1 MDIVLQQL
9 EPLLAALRPHL
20 APITAQLPASIANPI
35 SDLITP
41 VCYNTLI
48 LKLDPASSPA
58 CTQLAL
64 SKAIGVGIITLST
77 IIKVPQLIKL
87 LNSGSARGVSFSSY
101 ALETAG
107 YLCTLAYNFRSGN
120 PISTY
125 GEIGLIA
132 VQNVVIAVLI
142 LHYSGKDM
150 WAAAFVPVV
159 AASLYA
165 LFSEGVV
172 DAKLMGYLQAAT
184 IPLTLASKVP
194 QIISVARNKS
204 TGNLSAF
211 AVCILKC
218 GLGELVLTWWLILV
232 IVIGIQLPLWLAR
245 SCLYDPGGGG
255 GPAHLVR
262 VPWWRIPE
270 LCAGGTDGLVL
281 ELGEEARRR
290 DAGKE
295 AIHRPCEGQG
305 RTKEE
310 GLSLYLFLLLCSCE
324 IDPLL
329 VGLGSCV
336 VM

>member
-20 APITAQLPASIANPI
+20 TPITAQLPTSIANPI

-41 VCYNTLI
+41 ACYSTLI

-77 IIKVPQLIKL
+77 IVKIPQLIKL
-87 LNSGSARGVSFSSY
+87 LKSGSARGVSFSSY

-159 AASLYA
+159 AGALYA
-165 LFSEGVV
+165 LFNEGMV
-172 DAKLMGYLQAAT
+172 DPKLMGYLQAAT

-194 QIISVARNKS
+194 QIITVARNKS
-204 TGNLSAF
+204 TGSLSAF
-211 AVCILKC
+211 AVFNYLF
-218 GLGELVLTWWLILV
+218 GSLARVFTTLAEVEDPLILYGFLGGAFLNFV
-232 IVIGIQLPLWLAR
+232 LAAQMLWYWNSGKKLGAPTPAKKRYTGGR
-245 SCLYDPGGGG
+245 S
-255 GPAHLVR
+255 PAK
-262 VPWWRIPE
+262 
-270 LCAGGTDGLVL
+270 
-281 ELGEEARRR
+281 
-290 DAGKE
+290 GKG
-295 AIHRPCEGQG
+295 APKRKG
-305 RTKEE
+305 
-310 GLSLYLFLLLCSCE
+310 
-324 IDPLL
+324 
-329 VGLGSCV
+329 
-336 VM
+336 

>member
-20 APITAQLPASIANPI
+20 TPITAQLPASIAKPI

-87 LNSGSARGVSFSSY
+87 LNSGSARGVSFSAY
-101 ALETAG
+101 ALETAS

-172 DAKLMGYLQAAT
+172 DARLMGYLQAAT

-211 AVCILKC
+211 AVCILKTVDW
-218 GLGELVLTWWLILV
+218 GGYLVADVLV
-232 IVIGIQLPLWLAR
+232 ICNRCLIISLAR
-245 SCLYDPGGGG
+245 WLVSLRPWRRWRTRSSCMGSL
-255 GPAHLVR
+255 A
-262 VPWWRIPE
+262 
-270 LCAGGTDGLVL
+270 
-281 ELGEEARRR
+281 AR
-290 DAGKE
+290 
-295 AIHRPCEGQG
+295 
-305 RTKEE
+305 
-310 GLSLYLFLLLCSCE
+310 S
-324 IDPLL
+324 
-329 VGLGSCV
+329 
-336 VM
+336 